1 MSVFPASLI
10 DKKTRQKSDPLVA
23 ANGSTIT
30 TWGQRTIPLQLGGKR
45 LFTVDF
51 HIADVTQPILGNDF
65 FIQHNLAIYPKG
77 KCLIDLSDYSRIAA
91 SPTDCLPL
99 IAGLSTSPAN
109 HFSHILSQEFADL
122 LVPNFDCTTTK
133 HGVELHIVTEGQPV
147 HATARRLDPQKL
159 SVAKAEFKRMEELG
173 VIRRSHSP
181 WSSPLHVAPK
191 PGGGWRPCGDY
202 RRLNNATIDDRY
214 PLPHI
219 QDFNIHLTGSS
230 IFSKVDL
237 MRGYHH
243 IPVAA
248 DSIPK
253 TAIITPFGLWEF
265 VRMPFGLKNAA
276 QAFQRLMDSILRD
289 IPFAFVYLDDI
300 LIASRDAAEHA
311 DHLRQVFRLL
321 RANGLVV
328 RKEKCAFGVTELDYL
343 GHRVT
348 TMGIKPLQERVSA
361 IRGYPVP
368 KNRGALQRFLGMI
381 NFYHR
386 FMPNVAGKLAP
397 LHAASAGKGQAI
409 TWSTECQTAFE
420 AAKTAL
426 ADATLLHHPRANAPT
441 SITVDASDSDIG
453 GKLEQRHGQTWKP
466 IAFFSRKLSPA
477 ESKYSA
483 FDRELLGL
491 YSAIG
496 HFRQFLEGRPFTA
509 YTDHKPLTTALASLT
524 DRSPRQTRHLTFIS
538 EFTSDIQHVSGKA
551 NVVADALSRV
561 SAVSLPEIDYHLLA
575 ADQTTSAEITA
586 YRTAITGLTL
596 EDVPFGSTTVLCD
609 TSTGTPRPV
618 VPKEWTRRV
627 FDAVHGLSHTGP
639 RPTQRAIGTR
649 FVWHNMKK
657 EVRQWCQECQACQ
670 SSKVSR
676 HVRAPIITPEPP
688 ADRFTDLHVDLV
700 GPLPP
705 SEGMTYLFTII
716 DRFTRWPEAIP
727 LPDAKTETVAKAFI
741 RQWLARFG
749 VPTDLVSDR
758 GPQFTSDLWAELHR
772 LLGIKAKR
780 TTAYH
785 PQANGMIER
794 IHRQLKNSLKARATH
809 PRWMDELPFVLLGM
823 RTAWRED
830 PECSAADLVYGSSL
844 HIPGEFLPP
853 VRPDPA
859 KPSSEFLR
867 GLQSFMRGAVPPPPA
882 HHGSRPAQVPSNLS
896 STGWVYIR
904 RDGYQPPLT
913 RPYSGPHRIVET
925 HDKHFVLDINGR
937 HDTVSIDRLKVA
949 HGQAPVTAVFPPPR
963 TAPTTPA
970 AISPT
975 PTAAPLPTSRS
986 GRPIRP
992 VDRYQ
997 S

>member
-1 MSVFPASLI
+1 M
-10 DKKTRQKSDPLVA
+10 
-23 ANGSTIT
+23 
-30 TWGQRTIPLQLGGKR
+30 
-45 LFTVDF
+45 
-51 HIADVTQPILGNDF
+51 
-65 FIQHNLAIYPKG
+65 
-77 KCLIDLSDYSRIAA
+77 
-91 SPTDCLPL
+91 
-99 IAGLSTSPAN
+99 
-109 HFSHILSQEFADL
+109 
-122 LVPNFDCTTTK
+122 
-133 HGVELHIVTEGQPV
+133 
-147 HATARRLDPQKL
+147 
-159 SVAKAEFKRMEELG
+159 
-173 VIRRSHSP
+173 
-181 WSSPLHVAPK
+181 
-191 PGGGWRPCGDY
+191 
-202 RRLNNATIDDRY
+202 
-214 PLPHI
+214 
-219 QDFNIHLTGSS
+219 
-230 IFSKVDL
+230 
-237 MRGYHH
+237 
-243 IPVAA
+243 
-248 DSIPK
+248 
-253 TAIITPFGLWEF
+253 
-265 VRMPFGLKNAA
+265 
-276 QAFQRLMDSILRD
+276 
-289 IPFAFVYLDDI
+289 
-300 LIASRDAAEHA
+300 
-311 DHLRQVFRLL
+311 
-321 RANGLVV
+321 
-328 RKEKCAFGVTELDYL
+328 
-343 GHRVT
+343 
-348 TMGIKPLQERVSA
+348 
-361 IRGYPVP
+361 
-368 KNRGALQRFLGMI
+368 
-381 NFYHR
+381 
-386 FMPNVAGKLAP
+386 
-397 LHAASAGKGQAI
+397 
-409 TWSTECQTAFE
+409 
-420 AAKTAL
+420 
-426 ADATLLHHPRANAPT
+426 
-441 SITVDASDSDIG
+441 
-453 GKLEQRHGQTWKP
+453 
-466 IAFFSRKLSPA
+466 
-477 ESKYSA
+477 
-483 FDRELLGL
+483 
-491 YSAIG
+491 
-496 HFRQFLEGRPFTA
+496 
-509 YTDHKPLTTALASLT
+509 
-524 DRSPRQTRHLTFIS
+524 
-538 EFTSDIQHVSGKA
+538 
-551 NVVADALSRV
+551 
-561 SAVSLPEIDYHLLA
+561 
-575 ADQTTSAEITA
+575 
-586 YRTAITGLTL
+586 
-596 EDVPFGSTTVLCD
+596 
-609 TSTGTPRPV
+609 
-618 VPKEWTRRV
+618 

-676 HVRAPIITPEPP
+676 HVRAPIVTPEPP

-949 HGQAPVTAVFPPPR
+949 HGQAPVFPPPR

-970 AISPT
+970 AISPP